1 MIVRVLA
8 SGSKGNSTLIETNKS
23 KILIDVG
30 LCISDLENRLGD
42 VKLDQIDAIFITHT
56 HSDHIK
62 GLAQIKKHH
71 KIPIYDNLNI
81 EESLNIKDLTV
92 SAITLSH
99 DVDCVGLIVSD
110 NIHELVYITD
120 TGYISSKNI
129 EITKNKDIY
138 IIESNHDEKMLLEGS
153 YPYILKQRIISDRGH
168 LSNKAS
174 SQYIKKVIGDK
185 TKYVVLAHLSEEN
198 NRPEIAYQNM
208 EKVLKDKDIKLLVA
222 KQHEVTEEIMV

>member
-81 EESLNIKDLTV
+81 EE
-92 SAITLSH
+92 
-99 DVDCVGLIVSD
+99 
-110 NIHELVYITD
+110 
-120 TGYISSKNI
+120 
-129 EITKNKDIY
+129 
-138 IIESNHDEKMLLEGS
+138 
-153 YPYILKQRIISDRGH
+153 
-168 LSNKAS
+168 
-174 SQYIKKVIGDK
+174 
-185 TKYVVLAHLSEEN
+185 
-198 NRPEIAYQNM
+198 
-208 EKVLKDKDIKLLVA
+208 
-222 KQHEVTEEIMV
+222 